1 MKRLPKIYKNNDIN
15 PKDNNKK
22 ICHLKEEIINNKED
36 ILNEIFNGLSHP
48 YNTKVLIK
56 TNNKIYET
64 YLVSKTKK
72 NIITLDNEIIPI
84 DSILNIEIK
93 QN

>member
-1 MKRLPKIYKNNDIN
+1 MKKLPKIYKNNNIN

-48 YNTKVLIK
+48 YNIEVLIK

-72 NIITLDNEIIPI
+72 NIITLDNDVIPI
-84 DSILNIEIK
+84 DSILNIEII
-93 QN
+93 

>member
-1 MKRLPKIYKNNDIN
+1 MKKLPKIYKNNNIN

-48 YNTKVLIK
+48 YNIKVLIK

-72 NIITLDNEIIPI
+72 NIVTLDNDVIPI